1 METVAQPQPAFLEP
15 EASAEGDDEDGRLE
29 RVKRMF
35 TEFRDATDDAR
46 RESEIDLDYYNN
58 HQWTDAEKAELRRR
72 NQPIITVNRIQP
84 MVDAIAGIEERAET
98 QPKAWPRTPNDEKA
112 AEVSTDTLRYV
123 VERARFDPKRIAAFK
138 DIITPGTGGFSTE
151 VERKGQRIEI
161 TIRRLRWEN
170 IVYDP
175 YSRELDFSDARYLGE
190 AKWMDREAALAFF
203 KGGREAI
210 EATLGNPTT
219 MGEAGSG
226 SLEDRPNTQW
236 VDTRR
241 KRLMVVELY
250 YLGDDGAWLRCI
262 FTGGGFIEEPAP
274 SPYLDEEGQPACPI
288 DMQSA
293 FVDRE
298 NRRYGLVRMM
308 RGPQDEVNHRR
319 SRFLHLLN
327 SRQTFATVG
336 AIATKDPRKMKRE
349 LQSATGHVELNPGK
363 LWGQDAGIVD
373 NGAMAEGQ
381 AVLLQEAKG
390 EIDRFGNNAALRGRG
405 TEDQSGRAIL
415 AQQQAGLAE
424 LGTLFGGL
432 NDLTLRV
439 YRQIWAR
446 AKQFWQA
453 PMWVRV
459 TDDLGAPKFIQ
470 VNEPVV
476 DALGNP
482 QLQWVAG
489 PDGQPVAMPMLR
501 NRLAEMDVDL
511 IIDHTPL
518 SANIQAEQFGEL
530 VDLAKSGLPIPPEA
544 IVQASSLRNKRQI
557 VEAIEKQRQQAGP
570 PPEVAQVAMQ
580 SEIAKI
586 EKDRASASK
595 ANAEAEQ
602 TRVETAMMGTAAI
615 APAAP
620 MVNLSPG
627 F

>member
-1 METVAQPQPAFLEP
+1 METVAQPAFLTP
-15 EASAEGDDEDGRLE
+15 EADNDDDGDTLA

-35 TEFRDATDDAR
+35 TEFRDATEEAR
-46 RESEIDLDYYNN
+46 RESEIDVDYYNN

-72 NQPIITVNRIQP
+72 NQPIITINRVQP
-84 MVDAIAGIEERAET
+84 MVDAVAGIEERAET
-98 QPKAWPRTPNDEKA
+98 QPKAWPRTPKDAKA
-112 AEVSTDTLRYV
+112 AEVATDTLRYV

-151 VERKGQRIEI
+151 VEKKGSRIEI
-161 TIRRLRWEN
+161 TVRRLRWEN

-175 YSRELDFSDARYLGE
+175 YARELDFSDARYLGE
-190 AKWMDREAALAFF
+190 AKWMDREAAVAFF
-203 KGGREAI
+203 KGRGKDAI
-210 EATLGNPTT
+210 EATLGNPST

-241 KRLMVVELY
+241 KRLMLVELY
-250 YLGDDGAWLRCI
+250 YLGEDGTWLRCI
-262 FTGGGFIEEPAP
+262 FTGGGFIESPAP
-274 SPYLDEEGQPACPI
+274 SPYLDEEGQPSCPI

-327 SRQTFATVG
+327 SRQTFATKG
-336 AIATKDPRKMKRE
+336 AIATQDPRKVKRE

-363 LWGQDAGIVD
+363 VWGQDAGIVPTQD
-373 NGAMAEGQ
+373 MAEGQ
-381 AVLLQEAKG
+381 ALLLQEAKN

-446 AKQFWQA
+446 AKQFWQG

-476 DALGNP
+476 DEMGNP
-482 QLQWVAG
+482 QMTWQAG
-489 PDGQPVAMPMLR
+489 PDGQPVAIPVLR

-518 SANIQAEQFGEL
+518 SANIQAEQFSEL
-530 VDLAKSGLPIPPEA
+530 VELAKNGMPIPPEA

-557 VEAIEKQRQQAGP
+557 VEAIEKQRQAGGP
-570 PPEVAQVAMQ
+570 PPEVAQVAIQ
-580 SEIAKI
+580 SEVAKI
-586 EKDRASASK
+586 EKERAAANK
-595 ANAEAEQ
+595 ANADAEQ
-602 TRVETAMMGTAAI
+602 TRTETAMMGAAALAPVI
-615 APAAP
+615 APP
-620 MVNLSPG
+620 NLSPG
-627 F
+627 L